1 MSCGQ
6 RVSTLCAIARPLL
19 FASHPNNN
27 YLELPVECSPVSPV
41 SDGLRENLAK
51 TSHEDIVKLE
61 RRGAD
66 PGRALQAGLAR
77 HPAVQPRVDPPA
89 HHTNI
94 RF

>member
-1 MSCGQ
+1 M
-6 RVSTLCAIARPLL
+6 
-19 FASHPNNN
+19 
-27 YLELPVECSPVSPV
+27 ECSPVSPV

-89 HHTNI
+89 GHTNI
-94 RF
+94 RFYMETEISNWTGGNCIRSR